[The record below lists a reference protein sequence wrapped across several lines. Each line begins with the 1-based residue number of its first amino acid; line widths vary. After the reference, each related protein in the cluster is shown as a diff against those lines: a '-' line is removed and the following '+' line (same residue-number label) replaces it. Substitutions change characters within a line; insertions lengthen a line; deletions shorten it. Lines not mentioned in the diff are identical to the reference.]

1 MAWVTGRRR
10 GPALADLLD
19 QQRLDHAKSRDGH
32 EPPRHRD
39 RLQRPGA
46 LVPAA
51 GGPGGQQHH
60 QLPARRAAA
69 PGHRDA
75 RLVPRHRPSP
85 AAVPVQALSRGA
97 GAQEQAR
104 APLRLDAAQRRPPR
118 RRGLSLVVDLPA
130 GATVPA
136 LPLGCTAI
144 PGPPLQVTCAVGDL
158 AAPRTAIRSR
168 GSAWSRYRTRRR
180 GISASWARSQRLAS
194 TIPRA
199 APTTSR
205 SSARARVCAYAYARV
220 GLVTSRNRE
229 CRPPGRAYP
238 LGPRQP
244 SSAATPTPE
253 PGARGLAPR
262 QRRALAGVGHWNQT
276 INHPHVDPRS

>member
-46 LVPAA
+46 LAPAA
-51 GGPGGQQHH
+51 GGRGGQQHH

-75 RLVPRHRPSP
+75 RLVPRTDLPQQPCQSK
-85 AAVPVQALSRGA
+85 LYL
-97 GAQEQAR
+97 GAQVHKSKR
-104 APLRLDAAQRRPPR
+104 ALHYVWTLRNGGPHVAG
-118 RRGLSLVVDLPA
+118 GLSLVVELPA

-253 PGARGLAPR
+253 PGARGLLHDNVER
-262 QRRALAGVGHWNQT
+262 LLA
-276 INHPHVDPRS
+276 